1 VGLTTEF
8 ILPKPLE
15 IFAGLDVR
23 AGLYRPQHN
32 TPADLSWVRAGRDI
46 REVAFDPSGGGS
58 ALLVA
63 GRNLTQRIVGRTGAS
78 GIGGVLTSV
87 GNGTVSPGIPNLAL
101 SPRRAT
107 DLYLL
112 AGAANGVD
120 LDAFAAAY
128 LDPTNGHH
136 VVATYLPQLAAYLAE
151 QGSPGLEGPALVE
164 AFQALPRARRETFLL
179 DVYFEELRATGLDY
193 TDPASPRHQSYQRGY
208 DAVALL
214 FPGNPALIPEDQR
227 GELLLAGK
235 TVETQ
240 AAGSLTLLAPYG
252 GIQVGARSVPA
263 GFRPEEGG
271 LVTRRGGNVRLMAD
285 QNIDLFSSRVF
296 TLQGGDITMWTTSG
310 SITAGSGSKT
320 SVFQVPLSYVMSSE
334 GVVTVNAFGLATGAG
349 IGVLDALAN
358 DGERPRSRL
367 DLIAP
372 NGEVNAGDSGIR
384 VVGDLNIAAQ
394 VVVGVENIRASGAT
408 AGVPRVAAPDVGALT
423 TASQVSQAASRDGVG
438 PDSAA
443 AAAEARRTLSE
454 LPSIITVE
462 VVGYETAPDA
472 REPGGKKR
480 KAR

>member
-1 VGLTTEF
+1 
-8 ILPKPLE
+8 
-15 IFAGLDVR
+15 
-23 AGLYRPQHN
+23 
-32 TPADLSWVRAGRDI
+32 
-46 REVAFDPSGGGS
+46 
-58 ALLVA
+58 
-63 GRNLTQRIVGRTGAS
+63 
-78 GIGGVLTSV
+78 
-87 GNGTVSPGIPNLAL
+87 
-101 SPRRAT
+101 
-107 DLYLL
+107 
-112 AGAANGVD
+112 
-120 LDAFAAAY
+120 
-128 LDPTNGHH
+128 
-136 VVATYLPQLAAYLAE
+136 
-151 QGSPGLEGPALVE
+151 
-164 AFQALPRARRETFLL
+164 
-179 DVYFEELRATGLDY
+179 
-193 TDPASPRHQSYQRGY
+193 
-208 DAVALL
+208 
-214 FPGNPALIPEDQR
+214 
-227 GELLLAGK
+227 
-235 TVETQ
+235 
-240 AAGSLTLLAPYG
+240 
-252 GIQVGARSVPA
+252 
-263 GFRPEEGG
+263 
-271 LVTRRGGNVRLMAD
+271 
-285 QNIDLFSSRVF
+285 
-296 TLQGGDITMWTTSG
+296 MWTTSG